1 MIMLK
6 KIRERFFLKEKQE
19 MQSSPNK
26 ILRTDPRPPCGGAY
40 WAARSREL
48 FEKHSGKNDE
58 LPTIKKPRFLY
69 YKGLKIIELHRL
81 SFGLGYEITLETDE
95 TMRISDEEWLENVTA
110 GS

>member
-1 MIMLK
+1 MLK

-19 MQSSPNK
+19 MQANPNK
-26 ILRTDPRPPCGGAY
+26 YIRTYPRPPCGGAY

-48 FEKHSGKNDE
+48 FEKHSEKND
-58 LPTIKKPRFLY
+58 LKPTSKKRKFLY
-69 YKGLKIIELHRL
+69 YKGTKIIELHRL
-81 SFGLGYEITLETDE
+81 SFGLGVEITLDTDE